1 MKRFELGRTVQTTGI
16 ANACVDLN
24 FLKEVQAA
32 FRRYVNCDWG
42 DTCKEDSAM
51 NDNAVADGN
60 DRIVAKYVT
69 SKGNI
74 FIITEWD
81 RSYTTILFADEY

>member
-1 MKRFELGRTVQTTGI
+1 MKRFELGRTVQTAGI